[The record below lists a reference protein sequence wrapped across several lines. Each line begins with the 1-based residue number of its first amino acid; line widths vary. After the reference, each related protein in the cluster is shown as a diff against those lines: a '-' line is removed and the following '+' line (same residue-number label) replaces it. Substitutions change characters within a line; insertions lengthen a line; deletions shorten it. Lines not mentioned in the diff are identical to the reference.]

1 MKTAKQS
8 IDLEYKGTKK
18 RLNLR
23 TALISLCMFAF
34 VGTSAQTGTVTV
46 KLRNASVKELFS
58 AIEKQTSYRFSYR
71 DAEIKGK
78 GKVTVSATNRELK
91 QLLEGELSKLGLKYA
106 VSGNKIIV
114 TPVAAASP
122 AQPKKVTG
130 KVVDANGEP
139 VIGATVKE
147 QGTSNGT
154 ITDFD
159 GNFSLDVASNTMLE
173 VSYIGY
179 KSQKLKALTGEL
191 LSVTLREDTEV
202 LDEVVV
208 VGYGTQRKGNLTG
221 SIAEVKSEKLTIAPV
236 SSVSN
241 ALAGVL
247 PGLIVKQASGLPGSD
262 GASLRI
268 RGFDSP
274 LVIVDGIESS
284 FDNIDANQIE
294 SISILKDGSASI
306 YGARAGNGVVLV
318 TTKRGVSQKPTITV
332 NSSFTLQGISKMTKP
347 ADSYQRALMEREAHI
362 QSGQPEETVP
372 WTEEDIEHFRTGD
385 DPLRYPNTDW
395 FDVVFRNW
403 APQQNHNVSVRGGG
417 DKVKYMGYFGY
428 NDQETMV
435 KKGGGKYQRYNLQSN
450 MDASITDDLSMTI
463 DINSAFE
470 DRDFPVRG
478 LNNGAH
484 SWADLY
490 SSKPWYPSELPD
502 PDKVAWAGTDVGSV
516 AATTNMD
523 ISGYTKSRNQNLKTS
538 ASLVYDF
545 KKLIPGLKA
554 KVFLNYAIS
563 NSYYKSFQKPV
574 KYYTYDYDTQVYTLA
589 GSYNGSASLSE
600 SYSKS
605 TTFTQQYSLMY
616 DRLFNGKHHVSAL
629 ALYELIDYHSNGLGA
644 GRVNFITPLIDQM
657 YAGSTEGMTT
667 SGSESEMGRVSY
679 VARLN
684 YDYKGK
690 YLIETILRADASAKF
705 ARNNRWGYFPSISL
719 GWNMGEESWMKKLGW
734 VDQLKVR
741 ASYGQSGNDAVGN
754 FQYLNGYALGTYP
767 YMINGSSVQLLY
779 STGLA
784 NPYLTWEKMSIY
796 NGGIDFSFW
805 SRKLYGTIEGFY
817 RLRDG
822 IPGTRITSLPSTFG
836 ASLPVENL
844 NAISDRGFE
853 FSVGTSGNIQELKYD
868 VSGNIS
874 WSRAKWYRYDEP
886 VYTDPDQDR
895 LYRATGV
902 WTDRICGYVSDG
914 LFTSEEEIK
923 SLDYVYKDL
932 GGNDNLKPGDIKYKD
947 LNGDHVLDWRD
958 QKEIAKGNM
967 PHWMFGLNIG
977 LQYKG
982 FDFTGLF
989 QGAFGYST
997 YIDALTFPTTLQFE
1011 QRWTKENNNPDAK
1024 VPRLG
1029 GSASNGWGSDY
1040 WYKNTA
1046 YIRLKNLSI
1055 GYTIPQAVVQ
1065 KIGLQKVR
1073 VYFAGTNLL
1082 TFSSLDK
1089 YGVDPEVNSGAI
1101 SRSYP
1106 QPRTFSFGINLSL

>member
-1 MKTAKQS
+1 MIYSKKAICVALACCCLSGTAFAQHV
-8 IDLEYKGTKK
+8 
-18 RLNLR
+18 
-23 TALISLCMFAF
+23 SLTMNN
-34 VGTSAQTGTVTV
+34 VTV
-46 KLRNASVKELFS
+46 KQAMDALKKQSGYSFVFSSEDVDTKKKISV
-58 AIEKQTSYRFSYR
+58 
-71 DAEIKGK
+71 DADNQEVGEVVRQILNGQSVTYEIKGK
-78 GKVTVSATNRELK
+78 TIVVRSIDQVSAAT
-91 QLLEGELSKLGLKYA
+91 Q
-106 VSGNKIIV
+106 
-114 TPVAAASP
+114 
-122 AQPKKVTG
+122 KKTVTG
-130 KVVDANGEP
+130 TIVDPSGMP
-139 VIGATVKE
+139 VIGANVMVK
-147 QGTSNGT
+147 GTTNGT
-154 ITDFD
+154 ITDMEGKFTLQVNKD
-159 GNFSLDVASNTMLE
+159 AILVI
-173 VSYIGY
+173 SYIGFGNQEVKVGNQ
-179 KSQKLKALTGEL
+179 KSLSIVLKEDAEALEEL
-191 LSVTLREDTEV
+191 
-202 LDEVVV
+202 VV

-221 SIAEVKSEKLTIAPV
+221 SIAEVKSEKLTIAPI

-247 PGLIVKQASGLPGSD
+247 PGLVVKQTSGLPGSD
-262 GASLRI
+262 GSSLRI

-318 TTKRGVSQKPTITV
+318 TTKRGSNQKPTITV

-347 ADSYQRALMEREAHI
+347 ADSYQRALMEREEHI
-362 QSGQPEETVP
+362 QSGQPESTAP
-372 WTEEDIEHFRTGD
+372 WTTEDIEHFRIGD

-395 FDVVFRNW
+395 YDVVFRNF
-403 APQQNHNVSVRGGG
+403 APQQNHNISIRGGG

-450 MDASITDDLSMTI
+450 MDASITDDLSMSV

-470 DRDFPVRG
+470 DRDFPIRG
-478 LNNGAH
+478 LYNGAH
-484 SWADLY
+484 TWADLY
-490 SSKPWYPSELPD
+490 STKPWYPAELPD
-502 PDKVAWAGTDVGSV
+502 PTKVAWGGTDVGSV
-516 AATTNMD
+516 AATTNID
-523 ISGYTKSRNQNLKTS
+523 ISGYNKSRIQDLKTS

-545 KKLIPGLKA
+545 KKIIPGLKA
-554 KVFLNYAIS
+554 KIFCNYIMIHA
-563 NSYYKSFQKPV
+563 YYKNFQKPV
-574 KYYTYDYDTQVYTLA
+574 LYYTYDYDDQSYTLA
-589 GSYNGSASLSE
+589 GSFNGSASLGE
-600 SYSKS
+600 SYSKN

-616 DRLFNGKHHVSAL
+616 DRLFKEKHHVSAL

-667 SGSESEMGRVSY
+667 NGSESEMGRVSY

-684 YDYKGK
+684 YDYAGK
-690 YLIETILRADASAKF
+690 YLIETILRVDASAKF
-705 ARNNRWGYFPSISL
+705 AQNNRWGYFPSISL
-719 GWNMGEESWMKKLGW
+719 GWNIGEESWMKRLGYIDNLKL
-734 VDQLKVR
+734 R

-767 YMINGSSVQLLY
+767 YMFNGESVQLLY

-784 NPYLTWEKMSIY
+784 NPYLTWEKMKIY
-796 NGGIDFSFW
+796 NLGLDYSLW

-822 IPGTRITSLPSTFG
+822 IPGTRISSLPSTFG

-853 FSVGTSGNIQELKYD
+853 FSLGTTGNFRELKYD
-868 VSGNIS
+868 LNGNIS
-874 WSRAKWYRYDEP
+874 WSRAKWYKYDEP
-886 VYTDPDQDR
+886 VYSDPDQDR
-895 LYRATGV
+895 LYRQTGV

-977 LQYKG
+977 LQYKD

-997 YIDALTFPTTLQFE
+997 YIDALTFPTTLKFD
-1011 QRWTKENNNPDAK
+1011 QRWTQENNNPNAE

-1029 GSASNGWGSDY
+1029 GAASNGWGSDY

-1046 YIRLKNLSI
+1046 YVRLKNLSI
-1055 GYTIPQAVVQ
+1055 GYNIPKVIIQ

-1073 VYFAGTNLL
+1073 IYFAGTNLV

-1106 QPRTFSFGINLSL
+1106 QPRTYSFGINLSL